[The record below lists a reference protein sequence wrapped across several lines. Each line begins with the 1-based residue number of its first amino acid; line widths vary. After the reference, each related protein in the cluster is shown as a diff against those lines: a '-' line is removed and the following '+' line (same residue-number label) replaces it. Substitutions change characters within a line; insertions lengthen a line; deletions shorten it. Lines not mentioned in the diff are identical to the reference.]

1 MTISRLELLAM
12 LIGVRAAHFMIKQLE
27 LEIRVATYGP
37 TPVPTG
43 PFTRCKTPFQ
53 ALTAIRT
60 KPCRRNME
68 SQIFVPIHFKMA
80 VNAPSTSKAQSNNRF
95 PHTTTSRRLSP

>member
-1 MTISRLELLAM
+1 MYFRSHRIQRTETFLVFAKSQIAPIKEMTISRLELLAM

-68 SQIFVPIHFKMA
+68 SQIFVPIHFK
-80 VNAPSTSKAQSNNRF
+80 
-95 PHTTTSRRLSP
+95 